1 MVEEK
6 YIDQQQ
12 IFEPVAALVFLT
24 LLVWVFMYQK
34 RLGFMRKHKLDPEAF
49 QNKAESEKA
58 LAPVAGPSD
67 NLKNLFEMPVL
78 FYLLCVVLFLLGRV
92 DAMFLNLAWAYV
104 GFRTIHSLIQSTY
117 NRIVHRFSAYTLS
130 MIVLVWMWLRFVL
143 AG

>member
-1 MVEEK
+1 M
-6 YIDQQQ
+6 DQRQ

-24 LLVWVFMYQK
+24 LLVSVFMYYR
-34 RLGFMRKHKLDPEAF
+34 RLGFIRKQKLDPESLK
-49 QNKAESEKA
+49 NKAESEKA

-78 FYLLCVVLFLLGRV
+78 FYLLCVMLFVLGKV

-104 GFRTIHSLIQSTY
+104 GLRTIHSLIQSTY
-117 NRIVHRFSAYTLS
+117 NRIVHRFSVYTLS
-130 MIVLVWMWLRFVL
+130 MFVLIWMWLRFVL